1 MYRPP
6 ASTRWI
12 VPRAAARRLSPL
24 HGRRASSARGRAAAD
39 GQPAQRLCGV
49 HRSARFM
56 PRLPTRRDRRIR
68 PPSSCRRA
76 RARPETMLALNAN
89 QRFERLLV
97 VVPTD
102 ALREQIA
109 GKFETFGVLKQQK
122 CLDETA
128 AFPLVMRLS
137 HIPTSQAEV
146 DEIFDSANVIVTTM
160 QIAGRAEAPVQE
172 RIAAR
177 ALSALCRQAHHIG
190 ARTWEVLPRALRRAR
205 ATNPSD
211 PVHRYAVSRGRRPG
225 RWRVH
230 LPPAKRRSRRAISK
244 PIR

>member
-1 MYRPP
+1 
-6 ASTRWI
+6 
-12 VPRAAARRLSPL
+12 
-24 HGRRASSARGRAAAD
+24 
-39 GQPAQRLCGV
+39 
-49 HRSARFM
+49 M
-56 PRLPTRRDRRIR
+56 PTGTGKT
-68 PPSSCRRA
+68 
-76 RARPETMLALNAN
+76 ETMLALNAN

-109 GKFETFGVLKQQK
+109 SKFETFGVLKQQK

-172 RIAAR
+172 RMAAR
-177 ALSALCRQAHHIG
+177 ASAPLS
-190 ARTWEVLPRALRRAR
+190 TRRIISGHGR
-205 ATNPSD
+205 GSPSAGSSSSTS
-211 PVHRYAVSRGRRPG
+211 HQSQ
-225 RWRVH
+225 
-230 LPPAKRRSRRAISK
+230 
-244 PIR
+244 